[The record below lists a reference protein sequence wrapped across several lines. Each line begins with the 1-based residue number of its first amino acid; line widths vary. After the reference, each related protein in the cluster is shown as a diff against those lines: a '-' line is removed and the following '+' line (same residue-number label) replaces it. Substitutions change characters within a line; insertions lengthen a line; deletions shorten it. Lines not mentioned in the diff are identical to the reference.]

1 MGNSHKNPKLSNKK
15 VEHFHLICLSVILFV
30 VPQFRLFLCV
40 LSLVKT
46 NIFALKNIKIDLAF
60 YVPRKAIKPR
70 RALQAKYG
78 RLALLYIWDNY
89 ASKDIKTL
97 RVIPCRMNRHL
108 TGKTWLPT
116 GFTSSGL
123 PFSGYIPGHNS
134 SCLGTLHWENS
145 GKIILKILPSATLH
159 VMFHVM
165 LVILAKK

>member
-15 VEHFHLICLSVILFV
+15 VEHFHLICLSVILFD

-78 RLALLYIWDNY
+78 RLALLYI
-89 ASKDIKTL
+89 
-97 RVIPCRMNRHL
+97 
-108 TGKTWLPT
+108 
-116 GFTSSGL
+116 
-123 PFSGYIPGHNS
+123 
-134 SCLGTLHWENS
+134 
-145 GKIILKILPSATLH
+145 
-159 VMFHVM
+159 
-165 LVILAKK
+165 